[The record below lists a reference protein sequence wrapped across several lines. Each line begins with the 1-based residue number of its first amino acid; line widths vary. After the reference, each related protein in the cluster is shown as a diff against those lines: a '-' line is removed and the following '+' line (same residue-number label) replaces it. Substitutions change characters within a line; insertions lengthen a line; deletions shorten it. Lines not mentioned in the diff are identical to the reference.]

1 MKNIQSFEKYINE
14 SISKYVAEIGDL
26 NISLLEPILTN
37 LINKNA
43 IMSINDEEVDSSY
56 SLAKA
61 MTDCRMGIVF
71 EKDNNLYKRFFLHMT
86 TNKVFLS
93 KNMKDLQTLNNM
105 SLLYTS
111 SDDIHF
117 GLHGDSLERIGK
129 DFKKSYI
136 DETYPNFPDTFYRF
150 HSGNY
155 GNTDAITGMLDR
167 ILKLGY
173 ENMREWDTPSE
184 RDNMIALKN
193 LRNL

>member
-1 MKNIQSFEKYINE
+1 
-14 SISKYVAEIGDL
+14 
-26 NISLLEPILTN
+26 
-37 LINKNA
+37 
-43 IMSINDEEVDSSY
+43 
-56 SLAKA
+56 
-61 MTDCRMGIVF
+61 
-71 EKDNNLYKRFFLHMT
+71 
-86 TNKVFLS
+86 
-93 KNMKDLQTLNNM
+93 MKDLQTLNNM
-105 SLLYTS
+105 GLLYTS

-150 HSGNY
+150 HSENY